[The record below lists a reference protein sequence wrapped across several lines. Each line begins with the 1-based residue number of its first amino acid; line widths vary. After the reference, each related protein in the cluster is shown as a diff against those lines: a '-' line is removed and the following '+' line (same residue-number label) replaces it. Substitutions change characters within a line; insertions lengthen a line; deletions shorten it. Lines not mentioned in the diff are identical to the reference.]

1 MKTTT
6 TTTANDLT
14 RALVALGFEQGKAP
28 RHIPV
33 SHLRIDRACAR
44 SMRCGSCGKRGMKFI
59 PFRGGR
65 EYRAI
70 AACPC
75 GAGEE
80 M

>member
-1 MKTTT
+1 MKC
-6 TTTANDLT
+6 
-14 RALVALGFEQGKAP
+14 G
-28 RHIPV
+28 
-33 SHLRIDRACAR
+33 
-44 SMRCGSCGKRGMKFI
+44 RCNKRRMAYL
-59 PFRGGR
+59 PFHCGR